1 MDTYFNTAIH
11 NKLSQST
18 YNTFSVI
25 DPNDPDRIK
34 YAAILKDIFQKL
46 KQKEGE
52 EKEKEEEKEEGE
64 KK

>member
-34 YAAILKDIFQKL
+34 YAAILKDIF
-46 KQKEGE
+46 
-52 EKEKEEEKEEGE
+52 
-64 KK
+64 